1 MIVDSIVVGALQ
13 VNCYFLGCEETR
25 EAVVIDPGDQA
36 NDVLRVLTK
45 HQWRLTQIVNT
56 HAHFD
61 HIMGVRDL
69 KAATGMPFYLHQAD
83 LPYVADMRQRVML
96 WLGFD
101 PGEPPTVD
109 GFLVPGATVT
119 WGRQTLE
126 MRWTPGHSPGS
137 ITFVDHAGRRAF
149 VGDALFA
156 GSIGRTDLPGGNHR
170 QLLDGIRQQI
180 FTLPDDYAVL
190 PGHGPATTVGREKR
204 TNPFFSDLADDSGA
218 D

>member
-1 MIVDSIVVGALQ
+1 
-13 VNCYFLGCEETR
+13 
-25 EAVVIDPGDQA
+25 
-36 NDVLRVLTK
+36 
-45 HQWRLTQIVNT
+45 
-56 HAHFD
+56 
-61 HIMGVRDL
+61 
-69 KAATGMPFYLHQAD
+69 MPFYLHQAD
-83 LPYVADMRQRVML
+83 LPYVADMRQRVTL

-109 GFLVPGATVT
+109 GFLIPGTTVT

-170 QLLDGIRQQI
+170 QLLTAIRQQV